1 MHISRKLL
9 VFTLL
14 PLFASCAVYTGKPV
28 DVEKAQTRLQGE
40 LTRENGQL
48 WLKPCEDPRRFAIT
62 EGTTTITQDASELL
76 GDSHS
81 ALFADLRG
89 LMGSTPIS
97 GADGAMQVGRVYR
110 LQPEGHG
117 CDDPN
122 FKRTLVRAAG
132 QEPFWSVTVSNQGMV
147 LSGPDREP
155 LALPYMEEQ
164 LPEGRINL
172 TSEANGERVE
182 LWLAPQ
188 RCVDSMSGAVQH
200 MSAQLRLNGKLMRGC
215 AAFGGARND

>member
-1 MHISRKLL
+1 MHISRKFL

-28 DVEKAQTRLQGE
+28 SPEKSETRLQGE

-62 EGTTTITQDASELL
+62 EGSTTISQDASELL
-76 GDSHS
+76 GDDHS

-89 LMGSTPIS
+89 VMGSTQVS

-110 LQPEGHG
+110 LQSEGHG

-188 RCVDSMSGAVQH
+188 RCVNAMSGAVEH
-200 MSAQLRLNGKLMRGC
+200 MTAQLRLNGKLMRGC
-215 AAFGGARND
+215 ASFGGARND